1 MQEISFKSEFFFFF
15 VKRVKILLK
24 KEPHYKDSHP
34 YTNLFVGIFW
44 EGIPQFPPIKS
55 FKYVIWSNKWP
66 ILSKWQI
73 YAIVKAKNIH
83 RMFGYIIAKWWAW
96 STAGRFLLSQAWGC
110 RFESMTHQSW
120 GNKHLLSV
128 PRDVNGPLIPW
139 STKGSILKIL
149 GMDLFFRPD
158 QSDFSWVRSTL
169 TYPITQVM
177 HIKYYIM

>member
-1 MQEISFKSEFFFFF
+1 M
-15 VKRVKILLK
+15 
-24 KEPHYKDSHP
+24 
-34 YTNLFVGIFW
+34 TNI
-44 EGIPQFPPIKS
+44 
-55 FKYVIWSNKWP
+55 
-66 ILSKWQI
+66 KWQI

-110 RFESMTHQSW
+110 RFESMNHQSW

-128 PRDVNGPLIPW
+128 PRDVNGPLITW

-158 QSDFSWVRSTL
+158 QSDFSRVRSTL
-169 TYPITQVM
+169 SDYPS
-177 HIKYYIM
+177 HEYKLLYYIKYILINIMLIILYNNRLHIVCNTNDRGLQWWHYGHRANKCHCKICALF